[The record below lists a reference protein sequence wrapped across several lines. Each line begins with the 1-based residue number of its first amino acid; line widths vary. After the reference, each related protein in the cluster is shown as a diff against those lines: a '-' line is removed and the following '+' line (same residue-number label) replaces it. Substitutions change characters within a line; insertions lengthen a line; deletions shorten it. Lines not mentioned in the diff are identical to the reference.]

1 MRLDAVSQGENP
13 PYDINVVIEVPLGGE
28 PVKYELDKASGALMV
43 DRILHT
49 SMRYPCNY
57 GFMPHTLSDDG
68 DPIDVMVVS
77 RIPVVPGAIIR
88 CRPIGVLV
96 MEDEAGEDEKII
108 AVPVNKLSPYYKDV
122 SSYRELP
129 DILIDQIAHF
139 FGHYKDLED
148 KKWVQIKRWGE
159 PEEAM
164 EFIRES
170 IHRHTDEKAKK

>member
-1 MRLDAVSQGENP
+1 MRLDAISQGENP
-13 PYDINVVIEVPLGGE
+13 PYDINVVVEVPLGGE
-28 PVKYELDKASGALMV
+28 PVKYELDKESGALVV

-68 DPIDVMVVS
+68 DAIDVMVVS
-77 RIPVVPGAIIR
+77 RVPVVPGAIIR

-129 DILIDQIAHF
+129 DILTDQIAHF
-139 FGHYKDLED
+139 FGHYKDLET

-159 PEEAM
+159 AEEAM

-170 IHRHTDEKAKK
+170 MHRMTEKKD